1 MKKGWKI
8 FWIICASLTGIGA
21 ALCIGGAVMGA
32 DFYEVERSGKL
43 IQRLTVYM
51 Q

>member
-21 ALCIGGAVMGA
+21 ALCIGGAVVGA
-32 DFYEVERSGKL
+32 GFFEVRHIL
-43 IQRLTVYM
+43 IHVPGGDG
-51 Q
+51 